1 MITEIYSNSIYML
14 LTILLFALAFDLLIG
29 EFPVKLHPVVW
40 IGNIIGFFKNH
51 LINYNSKMAG
61 LILSIAVILI
71 SSLIVL
77 VPMLIAKHYLY
88 LNDGMLYVFK
98 LIAVLLLSSTF
109 SVKLLLDSARDVE
122 KDLKNN
128 NLKKAREAVSYLVSR
143 KTDELN
149 KEHVISAVIETLSE
163 NIPDS
168 YVSTIFYYSIVG
180 IAAFLLGFNDFDV
193 VILALLAALIHRVVD
208 TMDSML
214 GYKTDELYNIGFV
227 PARLDDALNYIPARI
242 SGILIVIASAIL
254 GLNWK
259 GANYIMKRDAGNCDS
274 PNSGY
279 TMATVAGALNIQL
292 EKEGVYTLGDN
303 LHPIKVECIEKAIDI
318 ARFTIFLITIFFFVV
333 FMDLILLQL

>member
-1 MITEIYSNSIYML
+1 MITELYSNSIYML
-14 LTILLFALAFDLLIG
+14 LTILLFALAIDLLIG
-29 EFPVKLHPVVW
+29 EFPVRIHPVVW
-40 IGNIIGFFKNH
+40 IGNIISFFKKY
-51 LINYNSKMAG
+51 LIGYDNKISG
-61 LILSIAVILI
+61 VIISICVIAV

-77 VPMLIAKHYLY
+77 VPMLVIKHFLY
-88 LNDGMLYVFK
+88 LNEGMIYLFK
-98 LIAVLLLSSTF
+98 LAAVLILSSTF
-109 SVKLLLDSARDVE
+109 SVKLLLDSARDVG

-128 NLKKAREAVSYLVSR
+128 NLNKARQAVSYLVSR

-149 KEHVISAVIETLSE
+149 KEHIISAVIETLTE

-168 YVSTIFYYSIVG
+168 YVSTVFYYSIVG

-193 VILALLAALIHRVVD
+193 VILALLAALIHRVAD

-214 GYKTDELYNIGFV
+214 GYKTDELYNIGYV
-227 PARLDDALNYIPARI
+227 PAHLDDILNYIPARI
-242 SGILIVIASAIL
+242 SGMLIVIAAAFL

-259 GANYIMKRDAGNCDS
+259 GANYIMRRDARNCDS

-303 LHPIKVECIEKAIDI
+303 IHPLKVECIDKAIDI
-318 ARFTIFLITIFFFVV
+318 TKLTIFLITVFFFFV

>member
-1 MITEIYSNSIYML
+1 MITELYSNSIYML
-14 LTILLFALAFDLLIG
+14 LTILLFALAIDLLIG

-40 IGNIIGFFKNH
+40 IGNIISFFKKY
-51 LINYNSKMAG
+51 LINYNSKISG
-61 LILSIAVILI
+61 LIISICVII
-71 SSLIVL
+71 VSSLIVL
-77 VPMLIAKHYLY
+77 VPMLLIRHFLYINGGMIYL
-88 LNDGMLYVFK
+88 FK
-98 LIAVLLLSSTF
+98 LAAVLLLSSTF

-128 NLKKAREAVSYLVSR
+128 NLNKARQAVSFLVSR

-149 KEHVISAVIETLSE
+149 KEHVISAVIETLTE

-168 YVSTIFYYSIVG
+168 YVSTIFYYSVVG
-180 IAAFLLGFNDFDV
+180 IIAFLLGFNDFIV
-193 VILALLAALIHRVVD
+193 VILAVLAALLHRVVD

-227 PARLDDALNYIPARI
+227 PAHLDDILNYIPARI
-242 SGILIVIASAIL
+242 SGMLIIISSAFL

-259 GANYIMKRDAGNCDS
+259 GANYIMRRDARNCDS

-279 TMATVAGALNIQL
+279 TMATVAGALDIQL

-303 LHPIKVECIEKAIDI
+303 ITPLKVEHIEKAIDI
-318 ARFTIFLITIFFFVV
+318 ARLTIFLITVFFFFV
-333 FMDLILLQL
+333 FMDLILLQI

>member
-1 MITEIYSNSIYML
+1 MITELYSNSIYML
-14 LTILLFALAFDLLIG
+14 LTILLFALAIDLLIG
-29 EFPVKLHPVVW
+29 EFPVKIHPVVW
-40 IGNIIGFFKNH
+40 IGNIINFFKKYF
-51 LINYNSKMAG
+51 INIENKLSG
-61 LILSIAVILI
+61 LLI
-71 SSLIVL
+71 SICVIVISSFIVL
-77 VPMLIAKHYLY
+77 IPLLLIKHFLY
-88 LNDGMLYVFK
+88 LNDGMIYLFK
-98 LIAVLLLSSTF
+98 LVAVLLLSSTF

-149 KEHVISAVIETLSE
+149 KEHVISAVIETLTE

-180 IAAFLLGFNDFDV
+180 IIAFLLGFNDFDV
-193 VILALLAALIHRVVD
+193 VIIAVLAALIHRVVD

-214 GYKTDELYNIGFV
+214 GYKTDELYNIGYV
-227 PARLDDALNYIPARI
+227 PAHLDDILNYVPSRI
-242 SGILIVIASAIL
+242 SGILIVISSALL

-259 GANYIMKRDAGNCDS
+259 GANYIMRRDARNCDS

-303 LHPIKVECIEKAIDI
+303 LHPLKVECIDKAIDI
-318 ARFTIFLITIFFFVV
+318 ARFTIFLITIFFFFV
-333 FMDLILLQL
+333 FMDLILLQM

>member
-51 LINYNSKMAG
+51 LIKYNSKMAG
-61 LILSIAVILI
+61 LIISIAVILI

-77 VPMLIAKHYLY
+77 IPMLIAKHYLY

-122 KDLKNN
+122 RDLKNN

>member
-1 MITEIYSNSIYML
+1 MITVLYSNSIYML
-14 LTILLFALAFDLLIG
+14 LTILLFALAIDLLIG

-40 IGNIIGFFKNH
+40 IGNIISFFKKY
-51 LINYNSKMAG
+51 LINYNNKFSG
-61 LILSIAVILI
+61 LIISVCVIMV

-77 VPMLIAKHYLY
+77 VPMLIIKHFLY
-88 LNDGMLYVFK
+88 LNSGMIYLFK
-98 LIAVLLLSSTF
+98 LVAVLLLSSTF

-128 NLKKAREAVSYLVSR
+128 NLNKARQAVSYLVSR

-149 KEHVISAVIETLSE
+149 KEHVISAVIETLTE

-180 IAAFLLGFNDFDV
+180 IIASLLGVNDYNV
-193 VILALLAALIHRVVD
+193 VILAVLAALLHRVVD

-214 GYKTDELYNIGFV
+214 GYKTEELYNIGFI
-227 PARLDDALNYIPARI
+227 PAHLDDVLNYIPARVSGMLIII
-242 SGILIVIASAIL
+242 SAAFL

-259 GANYIMKRDAGNCDS
+259 GANYIMRRDARNCDS

-303 LHPIKVECIEKAIDI
+303 LHPLKVDCIEKAIDI
-318 ARFTIFLITIFFFVV
+318 ARLSIFLITVFFFFV

>member
-14 LTILLFALAFDLLIG
+14 LTVLLFALAFDLLIG
-29 EFPVKLHPVVW
+29 EFPAKIHPVVW
-40 IGNIIGFFKNH
+40 IGKTISFFRKH
-51 LINYNSKMAG
+51 LINYKNRMSG
-61 LILSIAVILI
+61 LIAAICVIAV

-77 VPMLIAKHYLY
+77 VPMLIIKHFLY
-88 LNDGMLYVFK
+88 INDGMIYLFK
-98 LIAVLLLSSTF
+98 LAAVLLLTSTF

-122 KDLKNN
+122 NDLMNN
-128 NLKKAREAVSYLVSR
+128 NLNKARQGVSYLVSR

-149 KEHVISAVIETLSE
+149 KEHIISAVIETLTE

-168 YVSTIFYYSIVG
+168 YVSTVFYYSVIG
-180 IAAFLLGFNDFDV
+180 IAFALLGFDDFDV
-193 VILALLAALIHRVVD
+193 VIIAVLAAFIHRVAD

-214 GYKTDELYNIGFV
+214 GYKTEELYNIGFV
-227 PARLDDALNYIPARI
+227 PAHLDDILNYIPARI
-242 SGILIVIASAIL
+242 SGMLIVIAAAIM

-259 GANYIMKRDAGNCDS
+259 GANHIMKRDARNCDS

-292 EKEGVYTLGDN
+292 EKEGTYTLGDDIN
-303 LHPIKVECIEKAIDI
+303 PLKVECIEKAIDLT
-318 ARFTIFLITIFFFVV
+318 RFTIFLITIFFFVV

>member
-29 EFPVKLHPVVW
+29 EFPVKVHPVVW

-51 LINYNSKMAG
+51 LIKYNSKMAG
-61 LILSIAVILI
+61 LIISIAVILI

-77 VPMLIAKHYLY
+77 IPMLIAKHYLY

-98 LIAVLLLSSTF
+98 VLAVLLLSSTF

-122 KDLKNN
+122 RDLKNN
-128 NLKKAREAVSYLVSR
+128 NLNKAREAVSYLVSR

-259 GANYIMKRDAGNCDS
+259 GANYIMRRDAGNCDS

>member
-51 LINYNSKMAG
+51 LIKYNSKMAG
-61 LILSIAVILI
+61 LIISIAVILI

-77 VPMLIAKHYLY
+77 IPMLIAKHYLY

-122 KDLKNN
+122 KDLKDN

-259 GANYIMKRDAGNCDS
+259 GANYIMRRDAGNCDS

>member
-14 LTILLFALAFDLLIG
+14 LTTLLFALAIDLLIG

-40 IGNIIGFFKNH
+40 IGNIISFFKN
-51 LINYNSKMAG
+51 LFMKYDSKLAG
-61 LILSIAVILI
+61 LIIAICVIIL

-77 VPMLIAKHYLY
+77 VPMMLIKHFLY
-88 LNDGMLYVFK
+88 INDGMIYLFK
-98 LIAVLLLSSTF
+98 LVAVLLLSSTF

-122 KDLKNN
+122 KDLRNN
-128 NLKKAREAVSYLVSR
+128 NLNKARQAVSYLVSR

-180 IAAFLLGFNDFDV
+180 IIASLLGMNDFDV
-193 VILALLAALIHRVVD
+193 VILAVLAALIHRTVD
-208 TMDSML
+208 TLDSML
-214 GYKTDELYNIGFV
+214 GYKTEELYNIGFIS
-227 PARLDDALNYIPARI
+227 ANLDDVLNYIPARM
-242 SGILIVIASAIL
+242 SGILIVIASAIM

-259 GANYIMKRDAGNCDS
+259 GANFIMKRDARNCDS

-279 TMATVAGALNIQL
+279 TMATVAGALDIQL

-303 LHPIKVECIEKAIDI
+303 IHPIKVECIDKAIDI
-318 ARFTIFLITIFFFVV
+318 ARFTIFLVTIFFFVV

>member
-29 EFPVKLHPVVW
+29 EFPAKLHPVVW
-40 IGNIIGFFKNH
+40 IGSIISFFKKY
-51 LINYNSKMAG
+51 LIGYDNKISG
-61 LILSIAVILI
+61 LILSIGVIAV

-77 VPMLIAKHYLY
+77 VPMLVIKHFMY
-88 LNDGMLYVFK
+88 LNDGMIYLFK
-98 LIAVLLLSSTF
+98 LVALLLLSSTF
-109 SVKLLLDSARDVE
+109 SVKLLIDSARDVE
-122 KDLKNN
+122 HDLKNN
-128 NLKKAREAVSYLVSR
+128 NLKKARQAVSYLVSR
-143 KTDELN
+143 KTSELN
-149 KEHVISAVIETLSE
+149 KEHVISAVIETLTE

-180 IAAFLLGFNDFDV
+180 IIAFLLGFNDFTV
-193 VILALLAALIHRVVD
+193 VILAVLAAMIHRVVD

-227 PARLDDALNYIPARI
+227 PAHLDDILNYIPARI
-242 SGILIVIASAIL
+242 SGFLIAY
-254 GLNWK
+254 
-259 GANYIMKRDAGNCDS
+259 YIMQRDARNCDS

-303 LHPIKVECIEKAIDI
+303 LHPLKVECIDKAIDI
-318 ARFTIFLITIFFFVV
+318 ARLSIFLITIFFFFV

>member
-1 MITEIYSNSIYML
+1 MITELYSNSIYML
-14 LTILLFALAFDLLIG
+14 LTILLFALAIDLLIG

-40 IGNIIGFFKNH
+40 IGNIISFFKKY
-51 LINYNSKMAG
+51 LIKYDSKISG
-61 LILSIAVILI
+61 LITSICVIMV
-71 SSLIVL
+71 SSLIAL
-77 VPMLIAKHYLY
+77 VPLLLIKHFLY
-88 LNDGMLYVFK
+88 LNGAMIYLFK
-98 LIAVLLLSSTF
+98 LVALLLLSSTF

-122 KDLKNN
+122 NDLKNN
-128 NLKKAREAVSYLVSR
+128 NLNKARQAVSYLVSR

-149 KEHVISAVIETLSE
+149 KEHIISAVIETLTE

-180 IAAFLLGFNDFDV
+180 IIAFLLGFNDFDV
-193 VILALLAALIHRVVD
+193 VILAVLAALIHRVAD

-214 GYKTDELYNIGFV
+214 GYKSDELYNIGFV
-227 PARLDDALNYIPARI
+227 PAHLDDVLNYIPARI
-242 SGILIVIASAIL
+242 SGMLIVISAALL

-259 GANYIMKRDAGNCDS
+259 GANYIMKRDARNCDS

-292 EKEGVYTLGDN
+292 EKEGVYTLGDD
-303 LHPIKVECIEKAIDI
+303 LHPLKVECIDKAIDI
-318 ARFTIFLITIFFFVV
+318 ARLTIFLITIFFFFV